1 MTSETTGRPAGMM
14 ARQQAVAVLGMVA
27 GTLLN
32 ANTTSHSSGRQQLH
46 AKSTLPD
53 MQDAAS
59 WMLHVEAHTFF
70 VYAVHHS
77 HQPALGFRLGILVLS
92 HGFNQAGVLGY
103 AAKLDLRLGLHCRNR
118 TAAGHG

>member
-1 MTSETTGRPAGMM
+1 MKANSTGTQPH
-14 ARQQAVAVLGMVA
+14 L
-27 GTLLN
+27 
-32 ANTTSHSSGRQQLH
+32 RQQLH
-46 AKSTLPD
+46 ARSTSPAAD
-53 MQDAAS
+53 TQEAAS